1 MSELRRFKATDMFSF
16 NNINLDIL
24 TETQYNISF
33 YLSYL
38 AQWPDLFL
46 VQELSLFEEKKTKLM
61 GYVMGKT
68 EGSGKQWH
76 GHVTA
81 LSVASEYR
89 RLGVARDLMKLLENI
104 SENMYNN
111 QNIGTEKATY
121 IFRYNGYF
129 IDLFVR
135 LNNSAAINMY
145 KSFGYSVFRRVIKY
159 YNGSKGDDED
169 ALDMRKPLRRDKLKE
184 SIRENGDK
192 IFVLPE
198 DIYF

>member
-1 MSELRRFKATDMFSF
+1 MSELRRFKATDIFSF

-24 TETQYNISF
+24 TETYNISF

-38 AQWPDLFL
+38 ATWPNLFL
-46 VQELSLFEEKKTKLM
+46 VQETSLFEGKTKLM

-68 EGSGKQWH
+68 EGIKKQWH
-76 GHVTA
+76 GHITA

-89 RLGVARDLMKLLENI
+89 RLGVARDLIKLLENI
-104 SENMYNN
+104 SENMYN
-111 QNIGTEKATY
+111 
-121 IFRYNGYF
+121 GYF
-129 IDLFVR
+129 VDLFVR
-135 LNNSAAINMY
+135 HSNLAAISMY
-145 KSFGYSVFRRVIKY
+145 KSLGYSVFRRVIKY

-169 ALDMRKPLRRDKLKE
+169 ALDMRKPLSRDKFRE

>member
-1 MSELRRFKATDMFSF
+1 MSELRRFKATDLFSF

-24 TETQYNISF
+24 TETYNISF

-38 AQWPDLFL
+38 ARWPDLFL
-46 VQELSLFEEKKTKLM
+46 VQELSFEKKRTKLM
-61 GYVMGKT
+61 GYVMGKA
-68 EGSGKQWH
+68 EGTGKQWH

-104 SENMYNN
+104 SENIYD
-111 QNIGTEKATY
+111 
-121 IFRYNGYF
+121 GYF
-129 IDLFVR
+129 VDLFVR

-159 YNGSKGDDED
+159 YNGSKGEEED
-169 ALDMRKPLRRDKLKE
+169 AFGKRFFP
-184 SIRENGDK
+184 K
-192 IFVLPE
+192 IQ
-198 DIYF
+198 Y

>member
-24 TETQYNISF
+24 TETYNISF

-38 AQWPDLFL
+38 ARWPNLFL
-46 VQELSLFEEKKTKLM
+46 VQELSLFQEKKFKLM

-68 EGSGKQWH
+68 EGIGKEWH

-104 SENMYNN
+104 SENMYN
-111 QNIGTEKATY
+111 
-121 IFRYNGYF
+121 GYF
-129 IDLFVR
+129 VDLFVR
-135 LNNSAAINMY
+135 LSNLAAINMY

-159 YNGSKGDDED
+159 YNGSKGEDED